1 MKDKLIE
8 LIESINDEKI
18 IKFLYELVMN
28 FKTKWFC

>member
-18 IKFLYELVMN
+18 LRFLYDFVKA
-28 FKTKWFC
+28 FKEKWFC